1 MRVSKKYII
10 SHIFIG
16 RHNMVLVRVKNNY
29 DKYSSGN
36 VKSHIT
42 TIEMLETVD
51 DNDMYYI
58 KRVMQWKVDVGV
70 DEEDLLPKRLNL
82 QFMNDNVR
90 KVAGKI
96 VFNNECKE
104 NYNVELI
111 KEEVTTEY
119 TPSVEMFFDAAKQI
133 YINADTIQ

>member
-1 MRVSKKYII
+1 
-10 SHIFIG
+10 
-16 RHNMVLVRVKNNY
+16 MVLVRFKNNY

-36 VKSHIT
+36 VKSHTT

-70 DEEDLLPKRLNL
+70 EEEDLLPKRLNL

-90 KVAGKI
+90 RVAGKI

>member
-1 MRVSKKYII
+1 
-10 SHIFIG
+10 
-16 RHNMVLVRVKNNY
+16 MVLVRAKNVYDNY
-29 DKYSSGN
+29 SVGN

-70 DEEDLLPKRLNL
+70 KEEDLLPKRLNL
-82 QFMNDNVR
+82 QAMNENVR
-90 KVAGKI
+90 KIAGKV
-96 VFNNECKE
+96 VFNKECKE

-111 KEEVTTEY
+111 KEDVTVEY
-119 TPSVEMFFDAAKQI
+119 THSVEMFFDAAKHV
-133 YINADTIQ
+133 YTNADNIQ